1 MTDKI
6 ILTLIGLEWLAFGLV
21 GLFNPLLIASML
33 EMQLGSL
40 NAISEIRA
48 NYAFFACMGFIAL
61 FSLWRVKLMR
71 TAYLTF
77 CIVLGCF
84 LLGRILSFI
93 LDGFPSIGG
102 LTIFV
107 NELIVYLLAIWRYQ
121 KREVLF

>member
-6 ILTLIGLEWLAFGLV
+6 ILTLIGLEWLAFGLI

-33 EMQLGSL
+33 DMQLGSL

-77 CIVLGCF
+77 CIVLGM
-84 LLGRILSFI
+84 LFI
-93 LDGFPSIGG
+93 
-102 LTIFV
+102 
-107 NELIVYLLAIWRYQ
+107 
-121 KREVLF
+121 RENFKLYPRWISVDRWINNFCQ